1 MSFSCWLPPLVQAL
15 HQLPFT
21 YLAGQGID
29 FVPLPAL
36 QTAAKTKV
44 WLKTWTG
51 NATLT
56 GAEYRV
62 FGHDR
67 SGGTATFWLVHPGA
81 ELLQQP
87 IVFFGSQ
94 GELGVVATDFA
105 DYLWLLAA
113 GLGPSEA
120 VCGGVEGEVQDAGFT
135 AFAAT
140 HAPAAKKLA
149 AAVIARAKQEF
160 VRFEPSVRA
169 QCY

>member
-1 MSFSCWLPPLVQAL
+1 MSFSCVLPPLLQAL
-15 HQLPFT
+15 HQVPFA
-21 YLAGQGID
+21 YADGQGID
-29 FVPLPAL
+29 FLPLPAL

-44 WLKTWTG
+44 WLKAWTG
-51 NATLT
+51 NSTLT

-67 SGGTATFWLVHPGA
+67 LGGTAACWLAHPDAG
-81 ELLQQP
+81 LLQQP
-87 IVFFGSQ
+87 IVFFGSH
-94 GELGVVATDFA
+94 GELGVVAADFA

-120 VCGGVEGEVQDAGFT
+120 VCVGVDGEVPEASFT

-140 HAPAAKKLA
+140 HAPAAKKSA
-149 AAVIARAKQEF
+149 AAVLARAKHEF